1 MKQKQQ
7 QNNHEKSMIF
17 KVFRG
22 LFFFFDNIDK
32 IDRPLTQLAK
42 RKRGPKLTESEIN
55 RGIFN
60 RYQRNPEYT
69 KEKSYTPLRQKPKR
83 NG

>member
-1 MKQKQQ
+1 M
-7 QNNHEKSMIF
+7 
-17 KVFRG
+17 
-22 LFFFFDNIDK
+22 
-32 IDRPLTQLAK
+32 TQI
-42 RKRGPKLTESEIN
+42 TESEIN

-69 KEKSYTPLRQKPKR
+69 KEKFYTSLSKKPKR